1 MVYYLYVG
9 HGSIASIAIWNYR
22 MAICVQ
28 LFKAMAPKALI
39 PSAGRSPGGQAMQ
52 SFTSQGINS
61 LASCHIP
68 KHSGYD
74 RICILRLSNDCEI
87 WSMFFF
93 NPLSSHLSAYTAFL
107 RAFSWNPNHLAV
119 VWHHSLWFARAEEAT
134 IRQEGAGTWRP
145 VEILVVSETNLKSV
159 LCPLI
164 PTLKTR
170 WNKGIVSRFH
180 DALLD
185 ILYRIVV

>member
-9 HGSIASIAIWNYR
+9 HGSIASIATSIWNYR

-68 KHSGYD
+68 KHSGYVYCD
-74 RICILRLSNDCEI
+74 SQMIVKFEAC
-87 WSMFFF
+87 FF

-164 PTLKTR
+164 Q
-170 WNKGIVSRFH
+170 H
-180 DALLD
+180 
-185 ILYRIVV
+185 

>member
-9 HGSIASIAIWNYR
+9 HGSIASIATSIWNYR

-68 KHSGYD
+68 KHTADMY
-74 RICILRLSNDCEI
+74 IATLKWLWNLKHV
-87 WSMFFF
+87 FF

-164 PTLKTR
+164 Q
-170 WNKGIVSRFH
+170 H
-180 DALLD
+180 
-185 ILYRIVV
+185 

>member
-1 MVYYLYVG
+1 MY
-9 HGSIASIAIWNYR
+9 IATLKWLWN
-22 MAICVQ
+22 
-28 LFKAMAPKALI
+28 L
-39 PSAGRSPGGQAMQ
+39 
-52 SFTSQGINS
+52 
-61 LASCHIP
+61 
-68 KHSGYD
+68 KHV
-74 RICILRLSNDCEI
+74 
-87 WSMFFF
+87 FF

-164 PTLKTR
+164 Q
-170 WNKGIVSRFH
+170 H
-180 DALLD
+180 
-185 ILYRIVV
+185 